1 MSNKQNGRTPLI
13 IISILLLV
21 IAVFTILA
29 VFTNDRGAKTRTYI
43 VENETEVGTVTGT
56 SIVVV
61 PLPISTPTPEPTQET
76 EPIIVP
82 IIVPITETTPEIHA
96 EVLEEEE
103 KTGYFGLRIPPFKG
117 FGYGSFEQPYPISAE
132 VLEKQKILGLRI
144 PQFKGF
150 GYGSFE
156 QPYPIVAEIAPAG
169 ITKMVSYS
177 VSAEVIEPIKP
188 EPYAVSAE
196 IIMDEPPE
204 FNIIDVIF
212 SDSKIYTERYL
223 ENLKV
228 KSLSKYDGMK
238 ALNRIVNELNREYR
252 KRGYPNAYA
261 YIPEQEVEDGVFFV
275 KLIEGVIGRVIL
287 ENNVYT
293 RDVYI
298 MEHFHLIPGEL
309 LVVSDLEYQLL
320 MFNKWSQGVAITA
333 RLQPGEEE
341 GATDIILTAHETFP
355 TVVSISGDNYGS
367 EAYGNI
373 HLAAN
378 MTMNSLTKNR
388 DILAYGVSF
397 SKGSFTLY
405 ADYSLLTPRHNIR
418 MGLRGSYGQSV
429 VANGY
434 AEQYDIKGNSR
445 SYSFYTTIPL
455 LKSLNSQFTVSGSA
469 TYSYAKSTALDPP
482 VVISEEVVT
491 NVQGGFGHIISTDNA
506 YIYFNLNSTVG
517 LPFYDSASNYLKVDG
532 NYGFRYGKLTGF
544 YLSSKSQFQFV
555 MNSGLF
561 PTSLNMQVGGSST
574 VRGYKEHCAWGKEGL
589 LTSLE
594 LHLGIVPN
602 YLDMFGFL
610 DFAYIR
616 PEPDTGENYLVSMG
630 VGARVTLAQHLVIN
644 VAAGFPQIALKVQD
658 PDALGGRIHVG
669 MSLDY

>member
-1 MSNKQNGRTPLI
+1 MDTKSNRRTPLI
-13 IISILLLV
+13 IISVLLIV
-21 IAVFTILA
+21 TAVFIILA
-29 VFTNDRGAKTRTYI
+29 VFTSNKGSETRSYI
-43 VENETEVGTVTGT
+43 VENETEVE
-56 SIVVV
+56 SAAVVV
-61 PLPISTPTPEPTQET
+61 PLPIPVVKPEPTPVAEPVT
-76 EPIIVP
+76 EPVVVEPVP
-82 IIVPITETTPEIHA
+82 EVHA
-96 EVLEEEE
+96 EVLETEE
-103 KTGYFGLRIPPFKG
+103 KPGYFGLRIPPFKG
-117 FGYGSFEQPYPISAE
+117 FGYGSFEQPYPIVAE
-132 VLEKQKILGLRI
+132 V
-144 PQFKGF
+144 
-150 GYGSFE
+150 
-156 QPYPIVAEIAPAG
+156 YPILV
-169 ITKMVSYS
+169 TKMVPYS
-177 VSAEVIEPIKP
+177 VSAEDIESIMP

-196 IIMDEPPE
+196 IITEEPPE

-212 SDSKIYTERYL
+212 SESKIYSEKYL
-223 ENLKV
+223 DNLKV
-228 KSLSKYDGMK
+228 KSLEKYDGMK

-252 KRGYPNAYA
+252 KRGFPNAYA
-261 YIPEQEVEDGVFFV
+261 YIPEQEVDDGVFFV

-298 MEHFHLIPGEL
+298 MEHFHLIPGDL
-309 LVVSDLEYQLL
+309 FVVSDNEYQIRL
-320 MFNKWSQGVAITA
+320 FNKWSQGVAITA

-341 GATDIILTAHETFP
+341 GSTDIILTAHETFP
-355 TVVSISGDNYGS
+355 TVVSISGDNYGT

-388 DILAYGVSF
+388 DILAYGASF
-397 SKGSFTLY
+397 SKGSFSIFG
-405 ADYSLLTPRHNIR
+405 DYSLLTPRYNIR

-434 AEQYDIKGNSR
+434 AQQYDIKGNSR
-445 SYSFYTTIPL
+445 SYSFYSTIPL
-455 LKSLNSQFTVSGSA
+455 LRSLTSQVTFSLSA
-469 TYSYAKSTALDPP
+469 TYSYAKSTALNPP
-482 VVISEEVVT
+482 IIISEEVVT
-491 NVQGGFGHIISTDNA
+491 NVQGGFGHVISTDNA

-517 LPFYDSASNYLKVDG
+517 LPFYDSASDYLKVDG

-544 YLSSKSQFQFV
+544 YLSSKTQFQFV
-555 MNSGLF
+555 MASGLF

-574 VRGYKEHCAWGKEGL
+574 VRGYKEHCAWGREGL
-589 LTSLE
+589 LSNLE

-616 PEPDTGENYLVSMG
+616 PVPDTGENYMLSMG
-630 VGARVTLAQHLVIN
+630 VGARVILAQHLVIN
-644 VAAGFPQIALKVQD
+644 IAAGFPQIVLKVQD